1 MMESSTSSPHPQPQP
16 LKQYSPTDKKLIV
29 LAMLTASC
37 RERYEAASLK
47 LNLALAVI
55 RVKFV
60 APEHQDNFP
69 KVLRDL
75 LKKGRIPDDM
85 LFRQAEFDDHAKP
98 DPTKLETLVNDHAS
112 EASTK
117 VVQYLT
123 SCTTWKPLTDEQLE
137 ARKVQMDTI
146 TCSLSLILSFLMHPK
161 AIAALTNRET
171 LLVLFGPDRDS
182 RRQLYNESAHPQ
194 DAVNEYETTHHA
206 LGIAQELEKAIDVED
221 IREYDRRLLENM
233 VWINE
238 TTRNVLG
245 VELDLMV
252 LKLQER
258 FDSIR
263 I

>member
-1 MMESSTSSPHPQPQP
+1 
-16 LKQYSPTDKKLIV
+16 
-29 LAMLTASC
+29 MLTASC

-161 AIAALTNRET
+161 AIAALTDRET
-171 LLVLFGPDRDS
+171 LLALFGPDRS
-182 RRQLYNESAHPQ
+182 KRWAKLNELAHPQ
-194 DAVNEYETTHHA
+194 DAVSEYETIRHA
-206 LGIAQELEKAIDVED
+206 LTLAHSLERGPIKLHIS
-221 IREYDRRLLENM
+221 EYEKNMLENM
-233 VWINE
+233 TWVNK
-238 TTRNVLG
+238 TTCTRDSDVLG
-245 VELDLMV
+245 VDLDLMV
-252 LKLQER
+252 SKLQER
-258 FDSIR
+258 LKSIG